1 MATEEAILRTYLS
14 DNLESRE
21 NANTYTGPTG
31 FAAFA
36 ASQALRNEAMKALPQ
51 HIAKAHRA
59 GVIYVH
65 KLPWSVYMPYCTGHD
80 VSRLLKR
87 GLVTPNIV
95 SRPAKH
101 LDSFVDHVANFLI
114 TMQHYFTGA
123 QALSAVELYAGAFIA
138 GEGKALREVEQN
150 VQRLVYNL
158 NYPSRVGLQSPFTN
172 FTVTLDASKTM
183 LGRPAIVGGRETG
196 SLGDYLD
203 EAELFLRA
211 LARVLRRGDAVGRP
225 LTFPIPTLMTSSRE
239 LWRDEELKHEILLTT
254 AKAGSFYWLNTS
266 IVDPDAAFA
275 MCCRLSIRR
284 DEFRFVNDGFRLSKR
299 DIEDAAE
306 ARIRMLEKSRRGGVW
321 AIPDVTGSIN
331 VVDVNLPRVALETQS
346 EESRFW
352 DAYYE
357 ALELVRDALVW
368 FRERYMKLM
377 RSSPGMYFMIRAYL
391 PEFPISHFST
401 IGLIGLPEAAA
412 IIMQEP
418 RLWFEGSRAAWAQ
431 ATRLMKR
438 MVEEAVKFARETMK
452 ERGEPWNVEEVP
464 GESAATKL
472 AMNDAK
478 RFPELLEYLPDA
490 EYPMYSTSIA
500 PYYGDLT
507 IFDRVWIE
515 SEIQPLFTGGVMM
528 HLFLS
533 EEPSVEA
540 LEKLIR
546 RISQTSIVYWSIT
559 PAITVCPKCGR
570 FVGAHRRCPKCGSE
584 DVEIWSRIVGYYR
597 PLKSWSPARRKEF
610 WYRKHYSVN

>member
-1 MATEEAILRTYLS
+1 MTTRL
-14 DNLESRE
+14 LEYIADTLETRE
-21 NANTYTGPTG
+21 NANTVLGPTG
-31 FAAFA
+31 FADFVTKR
-36 ASQALRNEAMKALPQ
+36 ALWSDVEHELPR
-51 HIAKAHRA
+51 HVLEAHRR
-59 GVIYVH
+59 GFIYVH
-65 KLPWSVYMPYCTGHD
+65 KLPYSIYMPYCTGHD
-80 VSRLLKR
+80 ISRLLKR
-87 GLVTPNIV
+87 GLITPNIV

-138 GEGKALREVEQN
+138 REGAGLRGVEQN

-172 FTVTLDASKTM
+172 FTVVLDASKTM
-183 LGRPAIVGGRETG
+183 LDRPAIVGGREVG
-196 SLGDYLD
+196 KLSDFID
-203 EAELFLRA
+203 EAKTFLKA
-211 LARVLRRGDAVGRP
+211 LARVLRQGDALGRP
-225 LTFPIPTLMTSSRE
+225 FTFPIPTLMTSSRE

-284 DEFRFVNDGFRLSKR
+284 DEFRFVGGFRL
-299 DIEDAAE
+299 DLEQFVE
-306 ARIRMLEKSRRGGVW
+306 ERIRALERGRRGGVW

-331 VVDVNLPRVALETQS
+331 VVDVNLPRLALESQS

-352 DAYYE
+352 DMYTN
-357 ALELVRDALVW
+357 ALELVKDALIW
-368 FRERYMKLM
+368 FRKRYVELM
-377 RSSPGMYFMIRAYL
+377 TRFPAVYSMIREYL
-391 PEFPISHFST
+391 PEFPHSHFST

-431 ATRLMKR
+431 ATKLMKR
-438 MVEEAVKFARETMK
+438 MVEEAVKFAREVMR

-464 GESAATKL
+464 GESAAAKL
-472 AMNDAK
+472 AMEDAK

-528 HLFLS
+528 HLFLG
-533 EEPSVEA
+533 EEPSIEA

-559 PAITVCPKCGR
+559 PAITVCPSCGSR

-584 DVEIWSRIVGYYR
+584 NVEVWSRIVGYYR

-610 WYRKHYSVN
+610 WHRKHYTLHG